1 MRVNVHVPDD
11 LARRVKERLPD
22 LNVSALVQQAL
33 RGMLECSH
41 ERVCCADC
49 GDVVDPSGDALARF
63 WKELLWSWEPL
74 VDRQGTAEGAARVGK
89 EVAVRLGV
97 PDAERTPLPRPPR
110 SKRMVA

>member
-49 GDVVDPSGDALARF
+49 GDVVDPSGAALKAF
-63 WKELLWSWEPL
+63 WGELLWEWEAL

-89 EVAVRLGV
+89 DVAVRMGV
-97 PDAERTPLPRPPR
+97 PDADRMPLPRPPR
-110 SKRMVA
+110 ARRTAA